1 MSHSEQEFPP
11 ANKQT
16 HTQSSFYNMIATKKL
31 RRGFLPTISI
41 RHSILDD
48 LNNLSTTFN
57 KIYKYMKIIMLI
69 HVHKELEK

>member
-1 MSHSEQEFPP
+1 
-11 ANKQT
+11 
-16 HTQSSFYNMIATKKL
+16 MIATKKL

-41 RHSILDD
+41 RRSILDD